1 MNKPAISIIVPAY
14 NAERFLGDMLGS
26 IILQSFTD
34 FEVIVVNDGSTDKTG
49 NILVDY
55 EARDQRIRIINK
67 SNEGVSVA
75 RNIALGHA
83 KGEYIYFAD
92 ADDLLMPDTLQ
103 TLLKIARRY
112 DADFVRADHQTIG
125 AECEELFPNKRSQI
139 RKRYGN
145 SILNS
150 EECYKKIL
158 LGEFF
163 LWVCLFRRDIIIG
176 NDIKFIAGCR
186 FMEDAAFI
194 VEYLTYCRSCIY
206 IPEYVYKYRIY
217 GATAGQ
223 AKKDYSRDL
232 KAIQERISMFKE
244 QAYITCFYTMI
255 NRLLNTCPF
264 HAGNI
269 IQLYNKIIVNIKYLL
284 CK

>member
-1 MNKPAISIIVPAY
+1 MNHPTISIIVPAY
-14 NAERFLGDMLGS
+14 NAERFLSDMLES
-26 IILQSFTD
+26 IISQSFTD

-49 NILVDY
+49 NILADY
-55 EARDQRIRIINK
+55 EARDKRIRIISK

-75 RNIALGHA
+75 RNKALRHV
-83 KGEYIYFAD
+83 KGEYVYFAD
-92 ADDLLMPDTLQ
+92 ADDLLMPETLQ
-103 TLLKIARRY
+103 TLINTARRY

-125 AECEELFPNKRSQI
+125 TECEELFANKRFQI

-145 SILNS
+145 RILNS

-158 LGEFF
+158 LDEFF

-176 NDIKFIAGCR
+176 NGLKFISGCR

-194 VEYLTYCRSCIY
+194 VEYLTYCKNCIY
-206 IPEYVYKYRIY
+206 ISEYVYKYRIY

-223 AKKDYSRDL
+223 ARKDYSKDL
-232 KAIQERISMFKE
+232 KQILEKILSIEQTAFVIQFKRSIERRMARTSHPLK
-244 QAYITCFYTMI
+244 I
-255 NRLLNTCPF
+255 N
-264 HAGNI
+264 
-269 IQLYNKIIVNIKYLL
+269 QLYDKILLNIKYQL